1 MKNEPLNIVC
11 YGTENCEKDLE
22 FFYDN
27 LVLFCPENFNLH
39 YFSINYNSNIERP
52 NLQHHNFFTNK
63 KFKRAFFYKPFVILK
78 SMTEISSDNFIYMDL
93 DIMLTN
99 KFDSSYL
106 FDLISESI
114 TPLSPNH
121 FWENPFK
128 FYDDIKVNLG
138 EKLSE
143 ITNTVRC
150 NKYVQACLV
159 VYNRNHF
166 EFLTDWISLINNTEI
181 LDIAYDDEEIYNTLL
196 WKNNQIKT
204 LGYVCVSSGAI
215 RIDNM
220 DDIQS
225 IVKSH
230 EKFEKCEFNKSFFT
244 IQNNFYKNLEI
255 NNIMLFHGIKL

>member
-1 MKNEPLNIVC
+1 MNIVC

-22 FFYDN
+22 FFYEN
-27 LVLFCPENFNLH
+27 LILFCREKFNLH
-39 YFSINYNSNIERP
+39 YYSINYNSQLEKP
-52 NLQHHNFFTNK
+52 NLIQHSFFTK
-63 KFKRAFFYKPFVILK
+63 KNFKRAFFYKPFVILK
-78 SMTEISSDNFIYMDL
+78 SLTEIESHDLIYMDL

-106 FDLISESI
+106 FKLISEST

-128 FYDDIKVNLG
+128 FYDDVKISLG

-143 ITNTVRC
+143 ITNTIRC

-166 EFLTDWISLINNTEI
+166 EFITDWVSLINNKEI
-181 LDIAYDDEEIYNTLL
+181 LDIAYDDEEVYNTLL
-196 WKNNQIKT
+196 WKNNQTQT

-215 RIDNM
+215 QIEGMN
-220 DDIQS
+220 DIQS
-225 IVKSH
+225 IIKSH
-230 EKFEKCEFNKSFFT
+230 EKFEKSEFDKSFFT
-244 IQNNFYKNLEI
+244 IENNFYKNLEI
-255 NNIMLFHGIKL
+255 DNIMLFHGIKL